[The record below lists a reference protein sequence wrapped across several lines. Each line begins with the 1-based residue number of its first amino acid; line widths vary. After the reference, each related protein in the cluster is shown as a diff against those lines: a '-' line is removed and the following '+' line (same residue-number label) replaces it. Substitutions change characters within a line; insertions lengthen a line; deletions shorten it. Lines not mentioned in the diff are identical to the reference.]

1 MEDRIKSN
9 IKKSFPVL
17 STYLSY
23 VRARSSIKTKY
34 EDKNIA
40 DLQKYLGQ
48 IRRNGYVIVPN
59 FYSKS
64 ECSQI
69 RELTENI
76 MTRNSHLI
84 QKLSDDRLFGAERF
98 DRKILDFHS
107 NKIASRLASCV
118 NHTESLAAFTL
129 AGRLSQENS
138 SSGEGWHRDAFYSQ
152 FKAMVYLTDVEESN
166 GPFEILKGSHRLGN
180 ILKDMKIANLDFHQ
194 YRLENTHIETLVNSG
209 RYTLNPLTGPA
220 GTLIYFD
227 SSAVHRGRPLK
238 EGCRVSL
245 TTYFYEK
252 GRIGPDLFKQ
262 FNIPKEN

>member
-1 MEDRIKSN
+1 MEDKIKNN

-23 VRARSSIKTKY
+23 VRARRSIKTKY
-34 EDKNIA
+34 EDRNIN
-40 DLQKYLGQ
+40 DLQKYLDH
-48 IRRNGYVIVPN
+48 IRRDGYVIVPN

-69 RELTENI
+69 REITENL
-76 MTRNSHLI
+76 MSRNSHLI
-84 QKLSDDRLFGAERF
+84 QKLSDDRLFGAEQF
-98 DRKILDFHS
+98 DRQILDFHS
-107 NKIASRLASCV
+107 NKIASRLASCI
-118 NHTESLAAFTL
+118 NHTESRPAFTL
-129 AGRLSQENS
+129 AGRLSHVKS

-152 FKAMVYLTDVEESN
+152 FKAMVYLTDVDEFN

-180 ILKDMKIANLDFHQ
+180 ILRDMKIAKLDFHQ
-194 YRLENTHIETLVNSG
+194 YRLENIHIETLVNSG

-227 SSAVHRGRPLK
+227 SSAIHRGRPL
-238 EGCRVSL
+238 EQGYRVSL

-252 GRIGPDLFKQ
+252 NRIGPDLFKK
-262 FNIPKEN
+262 FNIPTEN

>member
-1 MEDRIKSN
+1 MEKAIKSN
-9 IKKSFPVL
+9 IKKTFPVL

-23 VRARSSIKTKY
+23 VRARRLIRKKY
-34 EDKNIA
+34 EDKKID
-40 DLQKYLGQ
+40 DLQKYLDQ
-48 IRRNGYVIVPN
+48 IRRDGYVIVPN
-59 FYSKS
+59 FYTKS
-64 ECSQI
+64 ECHKI
-69 RELTENI
+69 RALTEDV

-84 QKLSDDRLFGAERF
+84 QKLSDDRLFGAEQF
-98 DRKILDFHS
+98 DSQILNFHS

-118 NHTESLAAFTL
+118 NHTESLPAFTL
-129 AGRLSQENS
+129 AGRLSQANS

-152 FKAMVYLTDVEESN
+152 FKAMVYLTDVEETN

-180 ILKDMKIANLDFHQ
+180 ILKDMKIAKLDFHQ
-194 YRLENTHIETLVNSG
+194 YRLENTHIEALINSR

-227 SSAVHRGRPLK
+227 SSAIHRGRPLEQGK
-238 EGCRVSL
+238 RVSL

-252 GRIGPDLFKQ
+252 SRIGPDLFKQ